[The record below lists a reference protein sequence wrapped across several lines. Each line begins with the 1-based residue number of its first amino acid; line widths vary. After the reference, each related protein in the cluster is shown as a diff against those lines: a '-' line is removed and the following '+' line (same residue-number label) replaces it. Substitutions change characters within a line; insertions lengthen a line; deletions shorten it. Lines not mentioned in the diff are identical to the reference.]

1 MSHALTIG
9 DFSKATH
16 LSVRTLRHY
25 HQIGLL
31 EPTDVDPDTGYRR
44 YETEQIPAAQVIR
57 RFRALDMSLD
67 DIRAVLSA
75 PDLRTRDQL
84 IAAHLAR
91 MEAGLARTQQAV
103 ASLRDLLE
111 HRAAPATIGHRSAP
125 ATPAAAISEDVDV
138 ADALQWY
145 QGALGELRATMTAQG
160 IRADGTPG
168 GMFADELFAD
178 EHGRATVFIPC
189 PGPVRP
195 MGRVAPTTVPAAE
208 LAIIVHA
215 GPHEEIDRAY
225 GTLATHVAEHELAV
239 DGPLREYY
247 LVGPGDTVDKGA
259 WQTEVGWPVFA
270 TGTTGTTG

>member
-44 YETEQIPAAQVIR
+44 YEIEQIPAAQVIR

-67 DIRAVLSA
+67 DIHAVLSA

-111 HRAAPATIGHRSAP
+111 HGAAPTTIGHRSAA
-125 ATPAAAISEDVDV
+125 ATPAAAISEDVGV

-145 QGALGELRATMTAQG
+145 QGALGELRATLTAQG

-189 PGPVRP
+189 HGQVRP

-208 LAIIVHA
+208 LATIIHS
-215 GPHEEIDRAY
+215 GPHDEIDRAY
-225 GTLATHVAEHELAV
+225 GSLATHVAEHELAV

-247 LVGPGDTVDKGA
+247 LVGPGDTVDKAA
-259 WQTEVGWPVFA
+259 WQTEIGWPVFA
-270 TGTTGTTG
+270 TGTTG